1 MKIGVLTLVPKNNY
15 GGILQATALC
25 GYLSSQGHEVVL
37 INKNRFKKPLLVRAA
52 LGLLERLPFQNI
64 KNKRQD
70 YLKTKQLKP
79 FIDKHL
85 PRKSREIISARDLQK
100 LVRDEEFDAV
110 VVGSDQVWRY
120 QYIGDG
126 HHNVFFLDFETEK
139 PVKKIAYAASFGKDK
154 WEAPEHIAEISEL
167 LKKFHAISTREE
179 SGVRLCQGVFG
190 VSGGKSVLDPTMLMR
205 AEFYDHLLNDFPK
218 ERDSKALVTYVLD
231 QDQTKKDIIASVKY
245 QLKFNEANLQQVNLS
260 GKKGK
265 SFYTIEEWLWNIKNA
280 EFVVTDSFHGM
291 VFAIIFEKQFLVIGN
306 AERGLSRFTDLL
318 NPLQLNERLLLGEG
332 MSFELL
338 GSKIEYSLI
347 SQRIAGLRVMSEC
360 FLHEAIEVN

>member
-37 INKNRFKKPLLVRAA
+37 INKNRFKKPLLVRAT

-70 YLKTKQLKP
+70 YLKTKRLKP

-154 WEAPEHIAEISEL
+154 WEAPEHIAEISRL
-167 LKKFHAISTREE
+167 LGRFDAISTREK
-179 SGVRLCQGVFG
+179 SGVGLCKGAFG
-190 VSGGKSVLDPTMLMR
+190 ITNAVDVLDPTLLVG
-205 AEFYDHLLNDFPK
+205 AEFY
-218 ERDSKALVTYVLD
+218 ERFFDGFYELRPTKNFTTYILD
-231 QDQTKKDIIASVKY
+231 QSFEKQKIIDAVKAG
-245 QLKFNEANLQQVNLS
+245 LDPITGKLRQVNLAQNES
-260 GKKGK
+260 GR
-265 SFYTIEEWLWNIKNA
+265 FYSVEEWLWNIKTA

-291 VFAIIFEKQFLVIGN
+291 VFSILFEKQFIVIGN
-306 AERGLSRFTDLL
+306 EERGLSRFADFLEEVGL
-318 NPLQLNERLLLGEG
+318 KGRLVTISDDTSCLP
-332 MSFELL
+332 
-338 GSKIEYSLI
+338 KDRVDYSWAMTVIKKTRLA
-347 SQRIAGLRVMSEC
+347 SRR
-360 FLHEAIEVN
+360 FLCL